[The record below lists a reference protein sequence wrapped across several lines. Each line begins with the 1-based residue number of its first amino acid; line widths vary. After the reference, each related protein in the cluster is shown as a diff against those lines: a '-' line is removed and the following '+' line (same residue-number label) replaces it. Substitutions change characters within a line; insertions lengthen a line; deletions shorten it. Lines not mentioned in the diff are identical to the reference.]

1 MIIGGS
7 GFIGQSICNKLK
19 KNFLILD
26 NTKPKKYK
34 IFFLKCDVNNI
45 HSLQK
50 NICRNSIIINLAAE
64 HKDDTYPVSKFYK
77 TNYKAAKKICLVAEK
92 KKNKKNYLF

>member
-1 MIIGGS
+1 MSKYMIIGGS

-34 IFFLKCDVNNI
+34 NFFLKCDVNNI

-50 NICRNSIIINLAAE
+50 NICSNARKRSNSNVR
-64 HKDDTYPVSKFYK
+64 TYVQTK
-77 TNYKAAKKICLVAEK
+77 
-92 KKNKKNYLF
+92 